1 MIVNKKLTNLIA
13 GRIIK
18 SFDLSSNILTIVFTN
33 GSIIKIKTP
42 LSEIPA
48 ELKPSTIKTI
58 HQKDDLF
65 QIEFDDH
72 SIAEIKLAEAA
83 SSVMLRDEKGVME
96 YAD

>member
-1 MIVNKKLTNLIA
+1 MVINKKLTKLVV
-13 GRIIK
+13 GRSIK
-18 SFDLSSNILTIVFTN
+18 SFELSGNLLEIIFTD
-33 GSIIKIKTP
+33 GSTMKIKTA

-48 ELKPSTIKTI
+48 GLKSSTVKAV

-65 QIEFDDH
+65 QFEFEDN

-83 SSVMLRDEKGVME
+83 SSVMLRDGKGVME